1 MSNAPHVV
9 VIGAGAVG
17 AAVAMRALEAGLRVT
32 LVEPDAPGGR
42 QAASYGNAGW
52 LSSHSIL
59 PPAEPGVWRKV
70 PKWIAD
76 PLGPLAVRWRY
87 LPSALP
93 WLWRYLRAA
102 WTWPRVE
109 RTAHALRTLLRDAP
123 ALHQQQAAWA
133 GVSELI
139 EQRGLLHVFL
149 NEAQF
154 RADKRAW
161 DIRRAEGI
169 EWEELDAQALR
180 AREPALDAR
189 YTFGVWVPETGS
201 CRDPGRY
208 VAALVSRALALG
220 AELHTTRATGFHI
233 EDGRLLAVRTEHGE
247 IPCDKAVIATGVH
260 ARALAGQAG
269 DRVPLAAERG
279 YHVVIRDAPVGVHTS
294 AQFADAKMV
303 VNWTDQ
309 GLRAAG
315 QVEIAAPDAAP
326 NWERARILRRQLVG
340 IFPELSRAEAVA
352 GASAQAGLGDEA
364 DFWLG
369 CRPSMP
375 DGLPCI
381 GPASASADIVHAY
394 GHGHVGLVSSAR
406 TGRLVVQ
413 VLMGTP
419 TDIDLRPFSPRRFA

>member
-1 MSNAPHVV
+1 MTGAPHVV

-17 AAVAMRALEAGLRVT
+17 AAVAMRALQAGLRVT
-32 LVEPDAPGGR
+32 LVEPDAPGGK

-70 PKWIAD
+70 PKWLSD
-76 PLGPLAVRWRY
+76 PLGPLAVRWSH
-87 LPSALP
+87 LPRALP

-102 WTWPRVE
+102 WTWPQVE
-109 RTAHALRTLLRDAP
+109 RTAHALRSLLRDAP
-123 ALHQQQAAWA
+123 ALHREQAQWA
-133 GVSELI
+133 GVSQLI
-139 EQRGLLHVFL
+139 EQRGLLHVYL

-154 RADKRAW
+154 RADARAW
-161 DIRRAEGI
+161 AIRRAEGI
-169 EWEELDAQALR
+169 AWEELDAQALR
-180 AREPALDAR
+180 TREPDLDPR
-189 YTFGVWVPETGS
+189 YTFGIWIPETGS

-208 VAALVSRALALG
+208 VAALVRQARAAG
-220 AELHTTRATGFHI
+220 AELRVTHATGFRI
-233 EDGRLLAVRTEHGE
+233 EDGRLRAVRTAAGE
-247 IPCDKAVIATGVH
+247 IACDKAVIAAGVH
-260 ARALAGQAG
+260 AGGLAGQAG

-279 YHVVIRDAPVGVHTS
+279 YHVVIRDAEVGVQTP

-315 QVEIAAPDAAP
+315 QVEIAAPEAAP
-326 NWERARILRRQLVG
+326 NWERARILHRQLLS
-340 IFPELSRAEAVA
+340 IFPDLPKTEPD
-352 GASAQAGLGDEA
+352 GIA

-381 GPASASADIVHAY
+381 GPATASADIVHAY

-413 VLMGTP
+413 LLTGAP